1 MNTSPSFLKQC
12 SRCKLHCESRTV
24 RNCHMAEPLG
34 LRGVHSRYRRLCS
47 ATVQDTDPSGVA
59 SGEDYSIIPLRNA
72 ADNFSLI
79 TAGACIV
86 KLKRKRLGYCELQQ
100 QTRSRNRAYSE
111 MKRPPAKKGV
121 AAKKGNQKQ
130 RDWRRMSLNLSVRF
144 RNARSR
150 VSMKETNTIGE
161 LKEEIAVLSAICR

>member
-1 MNTSPSFLKQC
+1 
-12 SRCKLHCESRTV
+12 
-24 RNCHMAEPLG
+24 
-34 LRGVHSRYRRLCS
+34 
-47 ATVQDTDPSGVA
+47 
-59 SGEDYSIIPLRNA
+59 
-72 ADNFSLI
+72 
-79 TAGACIV
+79 
-86 KLKRKRLGYCELQQ
+86 
-100 QTRSRNRAYSE
+100 

>member
-1 MNTSPSFLKQC
+1 
-12 SRCKLHCESRTV
+12 
-24 RNCHMAEPLG
+24 
-34 LRGVHSRYRRLCS
+34 
-47 ATVQDTDPSGVA
+47 
-59 SGEDYSIIPLRNA
+59 
-72 ADNFSLI
+72 
-79 TAGACIV
+79 
-86 KLKRKRLGYCELQQ
+86 
-100 QTRSRNRAYSE
+100 

-144 RNARSR
+144 RTARSR